1 MLIRAQFGND
11 LTQYKPA
18 TLDRRI
24 ERRMTMHKIGR
35 LGEYVKFAQTH
46 PDELR
51 ALYEDMLITVTS
63 FFREPDCFEAL
74 KTEVFPNMLPRRE
87 SGEPI
92 RIWVPA
98 CSSGEEAYSIAISLF
113 EFLEDKAPGTDVQI
127 FGTDIAENSIQIARR
142 GIYRQNISLD
152 VSTERLN
159 RFFTRRDGEYLVS
172 RRIRDAVM
180 FSRQNILKDAPFSRI
195 DR

>member
-1 MLIRAQFGND
+1 MLIRAEFGND

-18 TLDRRI
+18 TFDRRI

-35 LGEYVKFAQTH
+35 LEDYVKFAQTH

-51 ALYEDMLITVTS
+51 ALYKDMLITVTS
-63 FFREPDCFEAL
+63 FFRDPDAFEAL

-98 CSSGEEAYSIAISLF
+98 CSSGEEAYSIAMC
-113 EFLEDKAPGTDVQI
+113 
-127 FGTDIAENSIQIARR
+127 SI
-142 GIYRQNISLD
+142 
-152 VSTERLN
+152 
-159 RFFTRRDGEYLVS
+159 
-172 RRIRDAVM
+172 
-180 FSRQNILKDAPFSRI
+180 
-195 DR
+195 